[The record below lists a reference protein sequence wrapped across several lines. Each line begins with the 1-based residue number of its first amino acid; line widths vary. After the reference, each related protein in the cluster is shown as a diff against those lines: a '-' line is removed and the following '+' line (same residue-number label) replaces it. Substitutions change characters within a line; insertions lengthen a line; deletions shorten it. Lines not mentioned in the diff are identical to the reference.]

1 MTSPIFHPRK
11 EQILQRLQEF
21 SFPRMIGTQGE
32 KHAQLYLI
40 SLLKKLGFTPKIES
54 FLFNPPHVLIGVIK
68 YASII
73 ALEVILALFFWI
85 GITNL
90 ILVSIGVQ
98 FCILVIWYLIQK
110 SIQRKLTHKVTV
122 SSKNIRI
129 TKGSQRSDEFGVK
142 MAKVL
147 LVTHYD
153 SPNSIISPKMTF
165 LMRKILKFS
174 LILLHFFTLLYGI
187 FKLNLSES
195 FFTSILLFLAWIC
208 LLISIFAAIYLE
220 LDLKGEFPRGRFNNA
235 TGTTIVLSLLDRIK
249 ESQTHLDWCDLETL
263 FTSGTDQGRIGSQ
276 AYFLD
281 HEADLRQYKDVYIL
295 NIDSIARSVSVQGNL
310 LPFFKTPIS
319 PFLSN
324 LVFALG
330 QHLNISV
337 KNYSLEW
344 TPDNDAVTFFNKG
357 RNFHVCSFISPSDK
371 LFPDAHIDFDKFD
384 PKILIDATELLFN
397 LILTLDQ
404 RINDKI
410 DSGE

>member
-1 MTSPIFHPRK
+1 
-11 EQILQRLQEF
+11 
-21 SFPRMIGTQGE
+21 MIGTQGE
-32 KHAQLYLI
+32 KHAQLYLL

-54 FLFNPPHVLIGVIK
+54 FLFNPPHALISVIK
-68 YASII
+68 YAGII
-73 ALEVILALFFWI
+73 ALEIILAFFFWI

-98 FCILVIWYLIQK
+98 FCILVVGYIVQRSLH
-110 SIQRKLTHKVTV
+110 RKLIHKMTI
-122 SSKNIRI
+122 SSKNLLV
-129 TKGSQRSDEFGVK
+129 TQESQRSHEFGAK
-142 MAKVL
+142 MAKIL

-153 SPNSIISPKMTF
+153 SQSSIISPKMTF
-165 LMRKILKFS
+165 LMQKFLKFS

-187 FKLNLSES
+187 FRLNLSES
-195 FFTSILLFLAWIC
+195 FFTSAFLYLALTCIV
-208 LLISIFAAIYLE
+208 ISIIAAIYLE
-220 LDLKGEFPRGRFNNA
+220 LDLKGEFPHGRYNNA

-263 FTSGTDQGRIGSQ
+263 FTSGTDQGRIGSR

-337 KNYSLEW
+337 KSNSLEW

-371 LFPDAHIDFDKFD
+371 LFPDAHIAFDKFD
-384 PKILIDATELLFN
+384 PKVLIDTTELLFN